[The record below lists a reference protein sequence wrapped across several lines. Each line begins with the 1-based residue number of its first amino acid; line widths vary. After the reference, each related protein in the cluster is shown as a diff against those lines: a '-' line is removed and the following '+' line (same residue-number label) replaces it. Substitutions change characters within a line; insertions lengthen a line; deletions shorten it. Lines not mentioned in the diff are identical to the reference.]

1 MSKIQLEASIRRQCD
16 PIEPAM
22 SMHCNQITV
31 LRFQQGFYYI
41 A

>member
-1 MSKIQLEASIRRQCD
+1 MSKIQLEASIRRQYD